1 MSYARAAARPP
12 RVAYRFS
19 ATGVAFGMATG
30 ADRPAAA
37 QPRRSRHGRL
47 RLADGMWRSLVS
59 APALGA
65 GGRRFESGHPDHK
78 CSSGPCR
85 RLAGQLSR
93 SSDRHLTVDLN
104 TNWRYWAARTGSCQG
119 AGRACG
125 RFALNKIEVGSSVAG
140 PGMLH
145 QDSGAG
151 CSCTKVPRPWTLAIR
166 PRSRNTSMAR
176 RIVW

>member
-1 MSYARAAARPP
+1 LSYARAAARPP

-65 GGRRFESGHPDHK
+65 GGPRFESGHPDHK
-78 CSSGPCR
+78 CSSRACR
-85 RLAGQLSR
+85 RLAGWLSR
-93 SSDRHLTVDLN
+93 SSDRHLTVNLN
-104 TNWRYWAARTGSCQG
+104 TNWRHSSARAGSCQP
-119 AGRACG
+119 AGQTCG
-125 RFALNKIEVGSSVAG
+125 RRFALNKIEVGSSSSS
-140 PGMLH
+140 
-145 QDSGAG
+145 SGGRRGQACRIRALGSEAPVQKSRGRG
-151 CSCTKVPRPWTLAIR
+151 C
-166 PRSRNTSMAR
+166 
-176 RIVW
+176 